1 MAQVYDSL
9 ITDIVCYL
17 FGSKALTMHKY
28 FIGCLCVLVPF
39 FVYKKAYPA
48 RHFLT
53 SGLCKG
59 DKRKNERQDFWR
71 FATCRKIL
79 YASNCYFASSGI
91 VTWNWRFDDQRDDA

>member
-1 MAQVYDSL
+1 MEQGYDKVCK
-9 ITDIVCYL
+9 DIVCYL

-28 FIGCLCVLVPF
+28 FYRMFMCVSAF

-59 DKRKNERQDFWR
+59 DQ
-71 FATCRKIL
+71 L
-79 YASNCYFASSGI
+79 
-91 VTWNWRFDDQRDDA
+91 